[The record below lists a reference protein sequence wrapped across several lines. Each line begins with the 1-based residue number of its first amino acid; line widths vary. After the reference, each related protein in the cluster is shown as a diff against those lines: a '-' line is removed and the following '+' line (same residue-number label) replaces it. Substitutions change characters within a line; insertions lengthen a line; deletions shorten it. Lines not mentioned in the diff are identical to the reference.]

1 LYYNT
6 EEVSPTPLKNKR
18 MANKDRI
25 IHLLSDIKD
34 LESAISGM
42 QEAEIYPT
50 SFFSQSFDMTYKILK
65 DIHSIEA
72 EQIEMLRQQMEE
84 HQTIIQTISSHPNDI
99 GTSLEYLSEAP
110 MIETSAQTKEPEK
123 PVEEIK
129 TSIAQETTVLQTP
142 VYNPA
147 NERNSVFLSDVIE
160 KRRLTDFSKALSLNE
175 RFRFKKDLF
184 RGDDT
189 YMNKTL
195 DLLNNMHSYKESVD
209 YLSNEL
215 KWDMEDN
222 TVGDFIR
229 LLEKKFL

>member
-1 LYYNT
+1 MYYNI
-6 EEVSPTPLKNKR
+6 EEALSTPPKNKR

-34 LESAISGM
+34 LESAISEM
-42 QEAEIYPT
+42 QGAEIYPT

-65 DIHSIEA
+65 DIHSLEA
-72 EQIEMLRQQMEE
+72 AQIELLQQQMEE

-99 GTSLEYLSEAP
+99 GTSLDYLSEQP
-110 MIETSAQTKEPEK
+110 MIETIFQTKESEK
-123 PVEEIK
+123 PVEKIK
-129 TSIAQETTVLQTP
+129 PHVEKTAIVQTP
-142 VYNPA
+142 TNNPTT
-147 NERNSVFLSDVIE
+147 EKNSLFLSDIIE
-160 KRRLTDFSKALSLNE
+160 KKKLTDFSKALSLND

-184 RGDDT
+184 GGDEA

-195 DLLNNMHSYKESVD
+195 NLLNNMYSYKESID

>member
-1 LYYNT
+1 MYYNI
-6 EEVSPTPLKNKR
+6 EEALSTPPKNKR

-34 LESAISGM
+34 LESAISEM
-42 QEAEIYPT
+42 QGAEIYPT

-65 DIHSIEA
+65 DIHSLEA
-72 EQIEMLRQQMEE
+72 AQIELLQQQMEE
-84 HQTIIQTISSHPNDI
+84 HQTIIQTISCHPNDI
-99 GTSLEYLSEAP
+99 GTSLDYLSEQP
-110 MIETSAQTKEPEK
+110 MIETIFQTKESEK
-123 PVEEIK
+123 PVEKIK
-129 TSIAQETTVLQTP
+129 PHVEKTAIVQTP
-142 VYNPA
+142 TNNPTT
-147 NERNSVFLSDVIE
+147 EKNSLFLSDIIE
-160 KRRLTDFSKALSLNE
+160 KKKLTDFSKALSLND

-184 RGDDT
+184 GGDEA

-195 DLLNNMHSYKESVD
+195 NLLNNMYSYKESID

>member
-1 LYYNT
+1 LYYNI
-6 EEVSPTPLKNKR
+6 EEALSTPPKNKR

-34 LESAISGM
+34 LESAISEM
-42 QEAEIYPT
+42 QGAEIYPT

-65 DIHSIEA
+65 DIHSLEA
-72 EQIEMLRQQMEE
+72 AQIELLQQQMEE

-99 GTSLEYLSEAP
+99 GTSLDYLSEQP
-110 MIETSAQTKEPEK
+110 MIETIFQTKESEK
-123 PVEEIK
+123 PVEKIK
-129 TSIAQETTVLQTP
+129 PHVEKTAIVQTP
-142 VYNPA
+142 TNNPTT
-147 NERNSVFLSDVIE
+147 EKNSLFLSDIME
-160 KRRLTDFSKALSLNE
+160 KKKLADFSKALSLND

-184 RGDDT
+184 GGDEA

-195 DLLNNMHSYKESVD
+195 NLLNNMYSYKESID